1 MSTQQPSSNSSVAAG
16 IDELDLLVADLYR
29 LATERDIEEFRAQAL
44 SRLQR
49 TFALDAVAWWW
60 RGVRGG
66 TGELTQMPRV
76 FLSPEEL
83 HAAVAN
89 FPLQTCVAQAD
100 ARLGGWLFQVQ
111 HLNGRLVS
119 TLLLRFP
126 QGAQLPES
134 TSLRRLCLHL
144 VEAAGIALG
153 FDIRR
158 DEWLDSMGRSSRGS
172 AALVDA
178 DGTIFSASK
187 RFFELLGGAGRRTD
201 ALPFPLPEVI
211 LSGVERSFRRGD
223 FHCRVSR
230 IGQLYLLHARKPLAL
245 DALSPREQEIARAL
259 GNGKTFKSVARQY
272 GIAVSTVA
280 NHASR
285 IYRKLA
291 IYRREELIALL
302 RTPQSQTGTAAL
314 PVEPTPRLK
323 QRA

>member
-1 MSTQQPSSNSSVAAG
+1 MSTQQPGGTGGTAG
-16 IDELDLLVADLYR
+16 IDELDLLVAELYR
-29 LATERDIEEFRAQAL
+29 IATESNIADFRTQAL
-44 SRLQR
+44 TRLQR
-49 TFALDAVAWWW
+49 ALALDNVAWWW

-66 TGELTQMPRV
+66 AGELSQGPRAFV
-76 FLSPEEL
+76 ALEEL
-83 HAAVAN
+83 QAAVAGV
-89 FPLQTCVAQAD
+89 PPQTPIAQTD
-100 ARLGGWLFQVQ
+100 ARLGGWLFQMQ

-119 TLLLRFP
+119 TILLRFP
-126 QGAQLPES
+126 QGARLPDNAA
-134 TSLRRLCLHL
+134 LRRLCVHL
-144 VEAAGIALG
+144 VEAAGIALA

-158 DEWLDSMGRSSRGS
+158 DEWLDAMGRSSRGS

-178 DGTIFSASK
+178 DGTIYSASP
-187 RFFELLGGAGRRTD
+187 RFLDLLGNAGRRTD
-201 ALPFPLPEVI
+201 ALPFPLPDVV
-211 LSGVERSFRRGD
+211 LTGAERSFRRGD

-230 IGQLYLLHARKPLAL
+230 TGQLYLLHARKPMPL

-302 RTPQSQTGTAAL
+302 RTPQGQGSPA
-314 PVEPTPRLK
+314 VMEPAVRIK